1 MILKFASILVLSSL
15 LSPTSTAQ
23 DFVVAQ
29 SQTEERH
36 AGLLALPEV
45 FGEYPCELFEVKK
58 LDLYATAASQRP
70 PIATIERL
78 NPPKPPNGPEC
89 EEPQVVVRRI
99 NDNSVEELP
108 MDESGYEHTN
118 AVVYQQSGNW
128 FRIAVPGGSA
138 WIERPNADGF
148 MSYPEA
154 LASQAF
160 LTYLRPG
167 WDGNIW
173 SNPGVGM
180 GAPAPA
186 VWRAH
191 VKEEIPVRV
200 TSTQIVN
207 GEKWIR
213 VRFENEICG
222 NSLGNLPALETWLPA
237 YRPSRATSVW
247 FYSRGC

>member
-1 MILKFASILVLSSL
+1 MILKFASVLVLGGL
-15 LSPTSTAQ
+15 LTATGAAQ

-29 SQTEERH
+29 SQTEERP

-58 LDLYATAASQRP
+58 LDLYASASKQRP
-70 PIATIERL
+70 AIATIERL
-78 NPPKPPNGPEC
+78 NPPRPPNGPDC
-89 EEPQVVVRRI
+89 EEPRVVVRRV
-99 NDNSVEELP
+99 NNSIVEKLP
-108 MDESGYEHTN
+108 MDESGYEYTK
-118 AVVYQQSGNW
+118 AVVYEQSGNW
-128 FRIAVPGGSA
+128 FRIAIPQGSA

-154 LASQAF
+154 LTAEAF
-160 LTYLRPG
+160 STYLRPD
-167 WDGNIW
+167 WNGNIW
-173 SNPGVGM
+173 NTPGVGM

-186 VWRAH
+186 AWRAH
-191 VKEEIPVRV
+191 VKEEIPVRI

-213 VRFENEICG
+213 IRFENELCG
-222 NSLGNLPALETWLPA
+222 KSLGNLPALEAWLPA
-237 YRPSRATSVW
+237 YRSSRATSVW